1 MKYTLQNKD
10 FSLKLHPYSSNT
22 QILTMQT
29 QQSWKVGLALSLL
42 VVGFWATLPVALKV
56 SLSAVDAWTLTWFR
70 FCTATIFT
78 LAVIFYTGSWRGFI
92 QLKLKDWLWLI
103 LAGLML
109 IGNYVFYLLGLEKTT
124 PGNAQVLIQLA
135 PFLMIVGGVYFF
147 KENFYFEQKV
157 GASLLV
163 LGLILF
169 FKDQLDTV
177 LLVEYKAGVALMVF
191 AAISWAIYALI
202 QKKLHAVLSSQ
213 AILAV
218 IYLLAS
224 VLLLPFSTPDN
235 LTGLNQQQW
244 IAVAYACFNTVGAY
258 GAFSLALTYWQASRV
273 GMVIAIVPV
282 FSLFFINF
290 MARLLPELVAFEHIT
305 SIGFIGVVLIVS
317 GSMFA
322 NISLANKPR
331 P

>member
-1 MKYTLQNKD
+1 
-10 FSLKLHPYSSNT
+10 
-22 QILTMQT
+22 MQT
-29 QQSWKVGLALSLL
+29 QQNWKIGLLLSLL
-42 VVGFWATLPVALKV
+42 VVAFWSTLPVALKV

-70 FCTATIFT
+70 FCTATVFT
-78 LAVIFYTGSWRGFI
+78 FFIIAYTGSWRGFLR
-92 QLKLKDWLWLI
+92 LKFKDWLWLI

-109 IGNYVFYLLGLEKTT
+109 IGNYVGYLLGLEKTT

-135 PFLMIVGGVYFF
+135 PFLMIIGGVYFF
-147 KENFYFEQKV
+147 KETFYFKQKI
-157 GASLLV
+157 GATLLV
-163 LGLILF
+163 VGLGLF

-177 LLVEYKAGVALMVF
+177 SIIEYKTGVALMVF
-191 AAISWAIYALI
+191 AAVTWAIYALI

-224 VLLLPFSTPDN
+224 LLLFPFAETQN

-282 FSLFFINF
+282 FSLFFINL
-290 MARLLPELVAFEHIT
+290 MAGWFPDLVSFEHI
-305 SIGFIGVVLIVS
+305 SFIGFLGVILIVS

-322 NISLANKPR
+322 SLGKK
-331 P
+331 